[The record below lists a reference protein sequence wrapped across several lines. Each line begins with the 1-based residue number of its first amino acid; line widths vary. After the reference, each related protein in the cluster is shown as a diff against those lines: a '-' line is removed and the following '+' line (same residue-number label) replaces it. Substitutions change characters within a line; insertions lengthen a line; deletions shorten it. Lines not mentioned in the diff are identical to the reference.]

1 MPRSPDDFIF
11 WFVVNP
17 PMRRGVQ
24 SNFFVQVC
32 LRGTSRLGLFH
43 REAPGAT
50 SLTVLL
56 FFMPVRPSRLF
67 FARIIFIENW
77 QLRESSKLKKQ
88 QRERL
93 LTFAFCSMRTTRSP
107 IPYRPCTAIAHRCLF
122 ACIYFDHLVHFICTL
137 FTNLALTH

>member
-1 MPRSPDDFIF
+1 MVRGESPLCGGASSQTFL
-11 WFVVNP
+11 
-17 PMRRGVQ
+17 
-24 SNFFVQVC
+24 SEVC

-77 QLRESSKLKKQ
+77 QLRESSKLKKAAT
-88 QRERL
+88 RAI
-93 LTFAFCSMRTTRSP
+93 TNTFFAFFSSAGLHKKDSLSGSGYTQV
-107 IPYRPCTAIAHRCLF
+107 ILG
-122 ACIYFDHLVHFICTL
+122 
-137 FTNLALTH
+137 

>member
-1 MPRSPDDFIF
+1 
-11 WFVVNP
+11 
-17 PMRRGVQ
+17 MRRGVQ

-67 FARIIFIENW
+67 LPALSSLKTGNSENH
-77 QLRESSKLKKQ
+77 
-88 QRERL
+88 
-93 LTFAFCSMRTTRSP
+93 P
-107 IPYRPCTAIAHRCLF
+107 
-122 ACIYFDHLVHFICTL
+122 
-137 FTNLALTH
+137 N

>member
-1 MPRSPDDFIF
+1 
-11 WFVVNP
+11 
-17 PMRRGVQ
+17 MRRGVQ

-93 LTFAFCSMRTTRSP
+93 LIHSSLFLFCWPSQKDSLSCSGYTQV
-107 IPYRPCTAIAHRCLF
+107 ILG
-122 ACIYFDHLVHFICTL
+122 
-137 FTNLALTH
+137 